1 MLELKANPGR
11 PAKGV
16 VVEAKMS
23 KGRGPVATFLVQNG
37 TLRLNENIIVGNLYG
52 KIRAMFDDRGESV
65 TSVGPG
71 MPLEVLGISGVPDA
85 GEEFFV
91 IADDKTAK
99 ELAASRLEK
108 ERQQQIKTARKI
120 SLEDL
125 HAQILE
131 GKIKELK
138 IIIKAD
144 VQGSLEA
151 IKDTLQKLNVS
162 EIKVEVI
169 HTGAGMVNSSDV
181 VLAVASNALIVG
193 FNVGADERAKEIIA
207 KEGIDFRTYNI
218 IYELANDIKAAVEG
232 MLTPKLKKV
241 FLGRVEVRKV
251 FKLSKSGMVAG
262 CFVTKGKV
270 NRNCLI
276 DVMRNG
282 ENIFEGKLSSLKRFK
297 DDVRDVAEGFECGL
311 TVAGYDQLR
320 EGDILEA
327 YDIEKIARKL

>member
-1 MLELKANPGR
+1 
-11 PAKGV
+11 
-16 VVEAKMS
+16 
-23 KGRGPVATFLVQNG
+23 
-37 TLRLNENIIVGNLYG
+37 
-52 KIRAMFDDRGESV
+52 MFDDRAQSV
-65 TSVGPG
+65 TAVGPG

-91 IADDKTAK
+91 IAEEKTAK
-99 ELAASRLEK
+99 ELAAARLEK
-108 ERQQQIKTARKI
+108 ERQQQIKAAKKI

-125 HAQILE
+125 HAQIVA
-131 GKIKELK
+131 GKIKEIK

-151 IKDTLQKLNVS
+151 IKDTLNKLNVS

-169 HTGAGMVNSSDV
+169 HTGAGTVNSSDA

-193 FNVGADERAKEIIA
+193 FNVNADDRAKEIIA

-218 IYELANDIKAAVEG
+218 IYELANDIRAAVEG
-232 MLTPKLKKV
+232 MLAPKLKKV

-251 FKLSKSGMVAG
+251 MKLTRSGLVAG
-262 CFVTKGKV
+262 CYVAKGKI
-270 NRNCLI
+270 NRNCLV

-311 TVAGYDQLR
+311 TVAGYDQLM